1 MRPKYTIKKIISLIK
16 SELNNYYPSREIN
29 SFIYLI
35 LHHYFKYS
43 KVQIQLK
50 QDKEIN
56 DTIVARIFANIEELK
71 TFKRVQYILGQTEFY
86 NLPFIVAPGVLIPR
100 QETEELVDWILAE
113 NKNQYQNIADIGT
126 GSGCIAISLA
136 KNLPKSLIYALDN
149 SADALSI
156 TRRNSKL
163 NHTKIHISYFDIL
176 KHHIPF
182 DERFDIIVSNPPYV
196 TEKEKQL
203 MHPNVLNYEPEE
215 ALFVPNDD
223 PLLYYRKIVDF
234 ALKHLKKGGKLY
246 FEINE
251 NFGKETALL
260 LEEKN
265 FQNIQLKKDINDKYR
280 MIRGILS

>member
-56 DTIVARIFANIEELK
+56 DTIVARIIANIEELK
-71 TFKRVQYILGQTEFY
+71 TFKPVQYILGQTEFY

>member
-16 SELNNYYPSREIN
+16 SELNNYYPQQEIN

-50 QDKEIN
+50 QDEEIN
-56 DTIVARIFANIEELK
+56 DTIVARIIANIEELK
-71 TFKRVQYILGQTEFY
+71 TFKPVQYILGQTEFY

-100 QETEELVDWILAE
+100 PETEELVDWIIAE
-113 NKNQYQNIADIGT
+113 NNNQYQNIADIGT

-136 KNLPKSLIYALDN
+136 KNLPKSFIYALDN

-176 KHHIPF
+176 KHNISF

>member
-1 MRPKYTIKKIISLIK
+1 MRSKYTIKKVISLIK
-16 SELNNYYPSREIN
+16 SELNNYYPPQEIN

-35 LHHYFKYS
+35 LHYYFKYS

-50 QDKEIN
+50 QEEEIN
-56 DTIVARIFANIEELK
+56 DTIVLRIIANIKELK
-71 TFKRVQYILGQTEFY
+71 TFKPIQYILGQTEFY
-86 NLPFIVAPGVLIPR
+86 NLPFIVVPGVLIPR
-100 QETEELVDWILAE
+100 PETEELVDWILAE
-113 NKNQYQNIADIGT
+113 NKNQYQNIVDIGT

-136 KNLPKSLIYALDN
+136 KNLPKSFIYALDN

-163 NHTKIHISYFDIL
+163 NHTEIHISYFDIL
-176 KHHIPF
+176 KNNNPL
-182 DERFDIIVSNPPYV
+182 DDNFDIIVSNPPYV

-215 ALFVPNDD
+215 ALFVSNND
-223 PLLYYRKIVDF
+223 PLLYYREIIDF
-234 ALKHLKKGGKLY
+234 ALKHLNKDGKLY

-251 NFGKETALL
+251 NYGKETALL

-280 MIRGILS
+280 MIRGILR

>member
-1 MRPKYTIKKIISLIK
+1 MRSKYTIKKVISLIK
-16 SELNNYYPSREIN
+16 SDLNNYYPPQEIN

-35 LHHYFKYS
+35 LHYYFKYS

-50 QDKEIN
+50 QEEEIN
-56 DTIVARIFANIEELK
+56 DTIVLRIIANIKELK
-71 TFKRVQYILGQTEFY
+71 TFKPIQYILGQTEFY
-86 NLPFIVAPGVLIPR
+86 NLPFIVVPGVLIPR
-100 QETEELVDWILAE
+100 PETEELVDWILAE
-113 NKNQYQNIADIGT
+113 NKNQYQNIVDIGT

-136 KNLPKSLIYALDN
+136 KNLPKSFIYALDN

-163 NHTKIHISYFDIL
+163 NHTEIHISYFDIL
-176 KHHIPF
+176 KNNNPL
-182 DERFDIIVSNPPYV
+182 DDNFDIIVSNPPYV

-215 ALFVPNDD
+215 ALFVSNND
-223 PLLYYRKIVDF
+223 PLLYYREIIDF
-234 ALKHLKKGGKLY
+234 ALKHLNKDGKLY

-251 NFGKETALL
+251 NYGKETALL

-280 MIRGILS
+280 MIRGILR

>member
-16 SELNNYYPSREIN
+16 SELNNYYPPREIN

-50 QDKEIN
+50 QEEEIN
-56 DTIVARIFANIEELK
+56 DTIVARIIANIEELK
-71 TFKRVQYILGQTEFY
+71 TFKPVQYILGQTEFY

-100 QETEELVDWILAE
+100 PETEELVDWIIAE
-113 NKNQYQNIADIGT
+113 NNNQYQNIADIGT

-136 KNLPKSLIYALDN
+136 KNLPKSFIYALDN

-251 NFGKETALL
+251 NFEKETALL

-280 MIRGILS
+280 MIRAILR